1 MVRKITW
8 NKRYIMK
15 QLLLT
20 AILALSSLAMT
31 AQTYYKDAENT
42 EIYRPAEAIESCRK
56 EIILPDVNGYK
67 VLKADLH
74 THSIFSDGHVS
85 PKFRTDEAWQDGL
98 DIMAVT
104 EHLEYRPREDWF
116 VEYTQKYNG
125 GKYTKAV
132 NHKLHPKP
140 IKEPGIMV
148 DLNYSYKMA
157 QESGSKHGLIIIHGV
172 EITRDGGKVGHFNA
186 LFTKD
191 NNIIFDPDP
200 VQSAKN
206 AKAQGA
212 LIMHNHPG
220 WKKTDLTPTPTEAT
234 LYAEGLVDGI
244 EVVNGSEFYPGI
256 IDRAHEYNFFV
267 AANTD
272 VHSTTALDYRLLGY
286 DRPMTLVFAKEK
298 TLESVREALEARR
311 TLAYGFGAVS
321 GEEQLL
327 KDFFAAGI
335 KVSVI
340 RKSSKNIHLAVTNM
354 TSITYVLTRPGENP
368 VRLAPFYT
376 VWYPV
381 PLTATTLDLTVL
393 NMFCAKDKHPVVSLT
408 F

>member
-1 MVRKITW
+1 
-8 NKRYIMK
+8 MK

-104 EHLEYRPREDWF
+104 EHLEYRPQEDWF

-191 NNIIFDPDP
+191 NNVIFDPDP
-200 VQSAKN
+200 VQAARN

-212 LIMHNHPG
+212 LVMHNHPG
-220 WKKTDLTPTPTEAT
+220 WRKTDLVPTETEAA

-244 EVVNGSEFYPGI
+244 EVINGDEFYPAI
-256 IDRAHEYNFFV
+256 IDRAHQYNYFV
-267 AANTD
+267 SANSD
-272 VHSTTALDYRLLGY
+272 VHSSTAQDYRLLGY
-286 DRPMTLVFAKEK
+286 DRPMTLILAKDR
-298 TLESVREALEARR
+298 TLEAVREALEAGR
-311 TLAYGFGAVS
+311 TLAYGFSTVCGD
-321 GEEQLL
+321 EQLL
-327 KDFFAAGI
+327 KDFFAAGV
-335 KVSVI
+335 KASVI
-340 RKSSKNIHLAVTNM
+340 CTSSNTVYLAVTNL
-354 TSITYVLTRPGENP
+354 TSVTYLVTRPGENP
-368 VRLAPFYT
+368 VRLSPFHT
-376 VWYPV
+376 VSYQV
-381 PLTATTLDLTVL
+381 QML
-393 NMFCAKDKHPVVSLT
+393 
-408 F
+408 

>member
-1 MVRKITW
+1 
-8 NKRYIMK
+8 MK
-15 QLLLT
+15 HLLLT

-42 EIYRPAEAIESCRK
+42 EIYRPAEVIASCRK

-157 QESGSKHGLIIIHGV
+157 RESGSKHGLIIIPGV

-191 NNIIFDPDP
+191 NNTIFDPDP

-311 TLAYGFGAVS
+311 TLAYGFGTVS

-327 KDFFAAGI
+327 KDFFAAGV
-335 KVSVI
+335 KLTVMHKG
-340 RKSSKNIHLAVTNM
+340 KSSTNVAITNM
-354 TSITYVLTRPGENP
+354 TSIPYTIRQEGGNQCKLS
-368 VRLAPFYT
+368 PFQTLWFT
-376 VWYPV
+376 VSNKK
-381 PLTATTLDLTVL
+381 TTIDFEVL
-393 NMFCAKDKHPVVSLT
+393 NMFCSKEGHPVVQLPY
-408 F
+408 